1 MNIKQ
6 SVIFFLLLT
15 GVSFSALFFSTQA
28 QAQDLYRVVR
38 IEDARMGCAY
48 PPGSISNR
56 SYPSQALLC
65 YGNRAT
71 YDVKALP
78 DRPGL
83 FGIFTAGSSV
93 GYWHTPVV
101 LQPFSCPDGTEF
113 NPDNGKCEDP
123 PFACLDLK
131 DKDAPFPSVPLPDDG
146 KPMTATR
153 SYCDTGTMCES
164 VYFYYASEGDLYRST
179 AYTGLDC
186 VGSESDYADS
196 PWYRDPEPDPDP
208 DPEPEPE
215 PEPEPDPTHTPN
227 DNTAP
232 IEDPSVLPDSSTSTP
247 SVDPD
252 PVDPKPD
259 VSTPDPTPDSNGDI
273 VQSVVNMNTDVNKLL
288 TDLNEDMNKD
298 NADIQAELKALNEQ
312 ALDNTKA
319 IVDLHV
325 ATKQAAE
332 NEKSLLLGINADV
345 TTAVNKV
352 ANAVNTGMGKLEGDL
367 DGISDKIDKMLSG
380 DGRSFNQPQSG
391 GDWDG
396 DGGSGTALGGAT
408 EELEGQREGLETK
421 LKDLIA
427 KSPFNL
433 GQMDF
438 NPGQYTPIQF
448 ELEGRGIEVSFNFFT
463 KLGGNIDLI
472 RTVIIFIALLSA
484 AFIVLTAG
492 RTR

>member
-15 GVSFSALFFSTQA
+15 GVSFSAFSETKFYQIDGFRSYHSDCKNA
-28 QAQDLYRVVR
+28 DTGLNIGDVVSY
-38 IEDARMGCAY
+38 DY
-48 PPGSISNR
+48 LKSIS
-56 SYPSQALLC
+56 SCGQ
-65 YGNRAT
+65 
-71 YDVKALP
+71 
-78 DRPGL
+78 
-83 FGIFTAGSSV
+83 SSV
-93 GYWHTPVV
+93 TKVVFGGSGGGGYLAAKLYKSTTRLMEIGIRYV
-101 LQPFSCPDGTEF
+101 SGCPTGQEF
-113 NPDNGKCEDP
+113 NPDTQKCEEP
-123 PFACLDLK
+123 QPETCEDLK
-131 DKDAPFPSVPLPDDG
+131 EKDAPSPGNRVPDDG
-146 KPMTATR
+146 KPLTATR
-153 SYCDTGTMCES
+153 LYCDLGKMCEAAH
-164 VYFYYASEGDLYRST
+164 YWYASDDGMHVANS
-179 AYTGLDC
+179 YTGFDC
-186 VGSESDYADS
+186 IGEESDYANG
-196 PWYRDPEPDPDP
+196 PWYGDLPD
-208 DPEPEPE
+208 PE

-227 DNTAP
+227 DNTGP
-232 IEDPSVLPDSSTSTP
+232 IEDPSVLPDSSTNTP

-259 VSTPDPTPDSNGDI
+259 VSTPDPTPDSNGDV
-273 VQSVVNMNTDVNKLL
+273 VQSVVNMNTDINKLL
-288 TDLNEDMNKD
+288 TDLNEDLNKD

-312 ALDNTKA
+312 SLDNTKA

-332 NEKSLLLGINADV
+332 NEKSLLLGINTDV

-367 DGISDKIDKMLSG
+367 EGITDQIDKMLSG
-380 DGRSFNQPQSG
+380 DGRSFTQPQSG

-408 EELEGQREGLETK
+408 EELEGQKEGLETK

-484 AFIVLTAG
+484 AFIILTAG